1 MIFYSTLIANQC
13 IVDTV
18 VHLERPF
25 AFLVKKKK
33 LNFSQT
39 SIHLISLVLILGQIL
54 GNLGQL

>member
-25 AFLVKKKK
+25 AFLVKKIEF
-33 LNFSQT
+33 FSDIYPSYLSGT
-39 SIHLISLVLILGQIL
+39 YFRTNSR
-54 GNLGQL
+54 